1 MITQIELEKNG
12 FDQRVPVT
20 LRSSPGLALANGAS
34 EELDVAVRSAKGQ
47 GVGVEGE
54 GWNEKGLSPGVGG
67 EEVLGQ
73 WLGWKRGR
81 QFEVV
86 DGGLVKKEEG
96 KL

>member
-1 MITQIELEKNG
+1 MLTQIELQKNG

-20 LRSSPGLALANGAS
+20 LRSSPGLALADRAS
-34 EELDVAVRSAKGQ
+34 EEQNVAVRSAKGQ

-54 GWNEKGLSPGVGG
+54 GWEEKGLSPGVGG

-73 WLGWKRGR
+73 WLGWRRGR
-81 QFEVV
+81 QFDVLN
-86 DGGLVKKEEG
+86 GGLIKREEG